1 MNIRRQRFQLQ
12 PPTLTPISHITDL
25 LVAERDNLVNEIG
38 NIMNTLANQRAH
50 LRNIEHIISHLSNID
65 GNGHGNGTNVSTNA
79 NVSTNE
85 TNNNSTST
93 STSTNGNINDS
104 GNTNT
109 NGSRSI
115 VTNAVFA
122 IPFNSLQDSSQS
134 QQISSIEDIMTTI
147 INYSLNNTNNNNNIT
162 HVSDTDINRN
172 SRLVTFESILDPI
185 NTECPITREPFISNQ
200 RVRLLTCGHIIDSEM
215 FNQHIN
221 TSHVCPLCRF
231 DLLH

>member
-1 MNIRRQRFQLQ
+1 MNIRRQRFQQ
-12 PPTLTPISHITDL
+12 PPALTPISHITEL
-25 LVAERDNLVNEIG
+25 LVVERDNLINEIG

-50 LRNIEHIISHLSNID
+50 LRNIEHIISHLSNIEA
-65 GNGHGNGTNVSTNA
+65 NGTNGNVQRDALNTDNANTNTNA
-79 NVSTNE
+79 NTNAN
-85 TNNNSTST
+85 TN
-93 STSTNGNINDS
+93 TNTNA
-104 GNTNT
+104 NTNANT

-122 IPFNSLQDSSQS
+122 IPFNSLQDGSQS

-147 INYSLNNTNNNNNIT
+147 INYSLNNSNNITT
-162 HVSDTDINRN
+162 HVSDADINRN
-172 SRLVTFESILDPI
+172 SRLLTFESILEPM

-231 DLLH
+231 DLLQ